1 MNMKELYLFVGVALG
16 AILWG
21 SVRELVEVSGV
32 LPIIGLGLACIVLGV
47 GMGVT
52 IGGKDD

>member
-1 MNMKELYLFVGVALG
+1 MKELYLFVGVALG